1 MRLYYQQ
8 SVSFSDADYWATLL
22 HELVHASGHAK
33 RLNREGITSSLSRFG
48 DPIYAFEELIAELGS
63 AFLCAELGV
72 YGEVQH
78 ESYFASWLKTLKEDK
93 HAIFRASR
101 QAREACEFYLTLLRM
116 CAVQWPDALNA
127 PSGAFLW
134 DLEIIRNL
142 NRVVCCCLWAEK

>member
-1 MRLYYQQ
+1 
-8 SVSFSDADYWATLL
+8 
-22 HELVHASGHAK
+22 
-33 RLNREGITSSLSRFG
+33 SSLSRFG

-101 QAREACEFYLTLLRM
+101 QAREACEFLL
-116 CAVQWPDALNA
+116 
-127 PSGAFLW
+127 
-134 DLEIIRNL
+134 NL
-142 NRVVCCCLWAEK
+142 AQDVRRSVA